1 MYTKLYNK
9 AIKLFTYV
17 SKLQAPPIRRSCASE
32 RALVEMGHQLCA
44 GEHGVQDSSVED
56 LASSKE
62 DILSWVLSW
71 TLLISAENYTSYCE
85 YKIKILSMWYLNYI
99 WSDFGESYVTMDD
112 IHIYFW
118 VVCVL
123 FLTSMLTNLSY
134 LCIIIY
140 LTNKYFTME

>member
-1 MYTKLYNK
+1 MGLQTPSTTHK
-9 AIKLFTYV
+9 A
-17 SKLQAPPIRRSCASE
+17 RSRAGE

-56 LASSKE
+56 FASSKE

-99 WSDFGESYVTMDD
+99 
-112 IHIYFW
+112 
-118 VVCVL
+118 
-123 FLTSMLTNLSY
+123 
-134 LCIIIY
+134 
-140 LTNKYFTME
+140 